1 MVAGSQWVDKMVIRA
16 LLALVIPIAL
26 ILILPYWLLFNFPV
40 FPLGVIAQALG
51 VLLFIG
57 GLTLAGWCMLLFF
70 NIGHGTIMP
79 WDPTRK
85 LVAVG
90 PYEYAR
96 NPMISGVI
104 AMVVGQALFFG
115 SVVIGILALAFL
127 LINHVYFIYSEEP
140 GLEKRFGESYREYK
154 KRVPR
159 WIPRLTKKGRP

>member
-1 MVAGSQWVDKMVIRA
+1 MLTLRS
-16 LLALVIPIAL
+16 LLALVVPFVL
-26 ILILPYWLLFNFPV
+26 VILFPFWLLQNFPV
-40 FPLGVIAQALG
+40 SSPS
-51 VLLFIG
+51 LFVQIPSTFLFVSG
-57 GLTLAGWCMLLFF
+57 FSLAAWCLLLFF
-70 NIGHGTIMP
+70 NVGRGTIMP

-90 PYEYAR
+90 PYQYMR

-104 AMVVGQALFFG
+104 AMLAGEALFFG
-115 SVVIGILALAFL
+115 SLAIGILAVIFF

-159 WIPRLTKKGRP
+159 WIPRLTKKTRP